1 MSACCLPAC
10 TAIEEKAD
18 IYACS
23 RTDRRT
29 DDRDR
34 RCTYPSRSDEVKQT
48 RPFQQK
54 KFTDFPVSR
63 SVRPSVCLSVSR
75 GSKSGAA
82 WDCFSTAE
90 PEFCSDGFR
99 HTVGKRPSTAK
110 TPRTPVQLT
119 DTQNAPPF
127 PTPPCGPLTFRHN
140 SENKQCAKYV
150 FTCFKF
156 HRESYK
162 DGKVFGKT
170 YLVLATA

>member
-1 MSACCLPAC
+1 MHAVA
-10 TAIEEKAD
+10 
-18 IYACS
+18 
-23 RTDRRT
+23 RTDGRT
-29 DDRDR
+29 TEIGAAHIHHAPTKLNRLAR
-34 RCTYPSRSDEVKQT
+34 FSRKSLQT
-48 RPFQQK
+48 FQSVG
-54 KFTDFPVSR
+54 P